1 MKNLSKKLLV
11 MLLAILPCF
20 ESLVMANTGG
30 EPDVIPIKPGT
41 SPNPNPNPQPPRARS
56 RSRNNVEVLPEC
68 FYYNGEVSIVAGSN
82 IASISASVIRVN
94 DNMEWSSAGM
104 GNTLSFV
111 VSTEPGTYVL
121 MLTLSDGKSY
131 YGEYT
136 LY

>member
-1 MKNLSKKLLV
+1 MKKLSKKLLV
-11 MLLAILPCF
+11 VLMAILPCF

-30 EPDVIPIKPGT
+30 EPDVIPIKPKPDPD
-41 SPNPNPNPQPPRARS
+41 PNPGGPRARS
-56 RSRNNVEVLPEC
+56 RSRNNIEVAPEC
-68 FYYNGEVSIVAGSN
+68 FYYNGEVSIFAGSN

>member
-1 MKNLSKKLLV
+1 

-30 EPDVIPIKPGT
+30 EPDVIPIKPKPDPD
-41 SPNPNPNPQPPRARS
+41 PNPGPRARS